1 MQKSGKIED
10 FNRDL
15 SIAWLKLLFFF
26 GGWIAQSV
34 EQQTENLRVGSSILP
49 LTTILY
55 FYNLKHF
62 NKIQKQPAHHVL
74 LLTTSQ

>member
-15 SIAWLKLLFFF
+15 SIAWIKLLFFF

-34 EQQTENLRVGSSILP
+34 EQESENLRVGSSILP
-49 LTTILY
+49 LTTIAY
-55 FYNLKHF
+55 FLQSNT
-62 NKIQKQPAHHVL
+62 I
-74 LLTTSQ
+74 

>member
-49 LTTILY
+49 LTTIAY
-55 FYNLKHF
+55 FLQSNT
-62 NKIQKQPAHHVL
+62 IQQNP
-74 LLTTSQ
+74 

>member
-1 MQKSGKIED
+1 MAILERNVQKSSENQD

-15 SIAWLKLLFFF
+15 SIAWIKLLFFF

-49 LTTILY
+49 LTT
-55 FYNLKHF
+55 
-62 NKIQKQPAHHVL
+62 
-74 LLTTSQ
+74 T

>member
-1 MQKSGKIED
+1 MCKNLAKIED
-10 FNRDL
+10 FNQDL

-49 LTTILY
+49 LTTIAY
-55 FYNLKHF
+55 FLQSNT
-62 NKIQKQPAHHVL
+62 I
-74 LLTTSQ
+74 